1 MSDGSIVIDT
11 ELNNDGLNKD
21 INNIDKNFS
30 KLKDIAIKAISAIG
44 FGKLVKEGIT
54 YNATVEQVQTS
65 FEVMT
70 GSAEEATDVV
80 EKLKEIG
87 AKTPFEFTGLAE
99 TTQLLMNYGFTADE
113 AIDRMQMLGDIS
125 QGSADKMNRIATAYG
140 QMSSAGKVSL
150 EDVKQMIE
158 AGFNPLQEISQSTGE
173 SMASLY
179 DRISKG
185 TISVDEITAAMQRA
199 TSEGG
204 KYFQSMDKQSE
215 TLNGQW
221 STLKD
226 NFSNTLG
233 SILKP
238 ISEMLT
244 NNILPTVN
252 DFMGKLQE
260 KIDNGSLQEF
270 AEVLKNV
277 MAIIIPLTTA
287 IVVFKG
293 VLAIKGLIDG
303 IKTSFMALNA
313 TMAANPIALIVA
325 AIAALVAGI
334 IYLWN
339 TNEDFRKTVTKIWN
353 KIKDTVSDVVD
364 GIVGFFTKTIP
375 DAWNSFIGKLK
386 ELAKNIW
393 DTLVNGWNSIVSF
406 FTETVPQWITNI
418 INWFKQLPYNIGLL
432 IGQIIGH
439 IIQFGL
445 NVWDWITVELP
456 LIIQGI
462 VQWFA
467 ELPRKN
473 LGVVV

>member
-1 MSDGSIVIDT
+1 MSDGSVVIDT

-21 INNIDKNFS
+21 INNIDKSFS
-30 KLKDIAIKAISAIG
+30 KLKSIAIKAISAIS
-44 FGKLVKEGIT
+44 FGTLVKEGIT
-54 YNATVEQVQTS
+54 YNATVEQLQTS

-70 GSAEEATDVV
+70 GSAEKASGVV

-99 TTQLLMNYGFTADE
+99 TTQLLMNYGFEADD
-113 AIDRMQMLGDIS
+113 AIDKMQMLGDIS
-125 QGSADKMNRIATAYG
+125 QGSAEKMNRIAMAYG

-158 AGFNPLQEISQSTGE
+158 AGFNPLQEISKSTGE
-173 SMASLY
+173 SMESLY
-179 DRISKG
+179 NRISKG
-185 TISVDEITAAMQRA
+185 TISVDEITASMERS
-199 TSEGG
+199 TSAGG
-204 KYFQSMDKQSE
+204 KYFESMNKQSK

-244 NNILPTVN
+244 NNILPAVN
-252 DFMGKLQE
+252 NFMGKLQE

-270 AEVLKNV
+270 AEVLKDV

-287 IVVFKG
+287 VVVFKG
-293 VLAIKGLIDG
+293 ALAIKGVIDG
-303 IKTSFMALNA
+303 VRTSFKALNT
-313 TMAANPIALIVA
+313 TMLANPIALIVA

-353 KIKDTVSDVVD
+353 KIKDTISNVVD
-364 GIVGFFTKTIP
+364 GIVNFFTKTIP

-386 ELAKNIW
+386 ELANNIW
-393 DTLVNGWNSIVSF
+393 DTLVNCWNSIVSF
-406 FTETVPQWITNI
+406 FTVTIPQWITNI

-439 IIQFGL
+439 IIQFGV
-445 NVWDWITVELP
+445 NIKNWITTELP
-456 LIIQGI
+456 NIIQGI
-462 VQWFA
+462 IQWFA